1 MRGTMAEDSPEPY
14 VNPRSCFFSRRPTIF
29 GHCSAYEAALP
40 FLSAR
45 LGFTPHLP
53 ALPAQRNCFL
63 IPPSFWNVPSLIP
76 PLDHPD
82 NSIAVRSPDLVT

>member
-14 VNPRSCFFSRRPTIF
+14 VNPRSCFFSPRPTIF

-45 LGFTPHLP
+45 LGFTPLTSGP
-53 ALPAQRNCFL
+53 PRQRNCFL
-63 IPPSFWNVPSLIP
+63 IPPSFWNVRPLIP
-76 PLDHPD
+76 PFDHPD
-82 NSIAVRSPDLVT
+82 NSIPVRLPDLVT